1 MHDNIYLVIAAGGRG
16 LRMGGGNPKQ
26 FRQIGGV
33 PILEIT
39 VRAFLTLDMPKITS
53 IVLAVPEDH
62 VQYVSRWQFNIPTQ
76 VVAGGNT
83 RQESVHLAINV
94 LPNVP
99 NAIVLIHDA
108 VRPFPPSEPIK
119 EAIKSLDTW
128 DGAVLGKPS
137 FDTLKRIDK
146 NGQIIKTES
155 REEIFM
161 AQTPQIAKLQLWR
174 EAFAWAKYTGFQATD
189 DVSLLEALGKMVT
202 IIPSPSSN
210 LKLTTPEDWDYARQ
224 KLGL

>member
-1 MHDNIYLVIAAGGRG
+1 MHGNIYLVIAAGGRG

-26 FRQIGGV
+26 FRQLGGV

-39 VRAFLTLDMPKITS
+39 VRAFLSLDMPKITS
-53 IVLAVPEDH
+53 IVLAVPEDY
-62 VQYVSRWQFNIPTQ
+62 VQHVSRWQFNLPMQ
-76 VVAGGNT
+76 VIAGGAN

-94 LPNVP
+94 LPDVP
-99 NAIVLIHDA
+99 NAIVLIQDA

-119 EAIKSLDTW
+119 EAIKSLDAW

-161 AQTPQIAKLQLWR
+161 VQTPQVARLQLWR
-174 EAFAWAKYTGFQATD
+174 EAFAWAQSIGFQATD
-189 DVSLLEALGKMVT
+189 DVSLLEALGKRVT
-202 IIPSPSSN
+202 IIPYPSSN